1 MQIYGFVQNHTF
13 FSTLHGSLWLGKD
26 KDSIMESAESDGT
39 IHLEINFSS
48 NKGDSPTAQLCRV
61 IP

>member
-1 MQIYGFVQNHTF
+1 M
-13 FSTLHGSLWLGKD
+13 K
-26 KDSIMESAESDGT
+26 SAESSGT

-48 NKGDSPTAQLCRV
+48 NKGDSLTAQLCRA